1 MRMAHVEGTTVR
13 VHYRGTLED
22 GTEFDTSEGRD
33 PLEFTIGE
41 CQVIPGFEAAIA
53 EMAVGD
59 STTIKL
65 DAENAYGAYHEEA
78 VQVVPVTSFTDDPYE
93 GAVVQL
99 IGPEGERLAATITRV
114 EDDDVTLDF
123 NHPLAGKEL
132 TFEIELV
139 EVVPA
144 GGE

>member
-1 MRMAHVEGTTVR
+1 MTHVEGTTVR

-22 GTEFDTSEGRD
+22 GSEFDSSTGRD

-41 CQVIPGFEAAIA
+41 CQVIPGFEAAVA
-53 EMAVGD
+53 DMAVGD
-59 STTIKL
+59 STTITL
-65 DAENAYGAYHEEA
+65 DAESAYGSYHEEA
-78 VQVVPVTSFTDDPYE
+78 VQVVPFTAFTDEPYE

-99 IGPEGERLAATITRV
+99 LGPEGERLAATVTGI
-114 EDDDVTLDF
+114 EGDDVTLDF

-139 EVVPA
+139 EVVS
-144 GGE
+144 GSSE

>member
-1 MRMAHVEGTTVR
+1 MAHVEGTTVR

-22 GTEFDTSEGRD
+22 GSEFDTSKGRD

-41 CQVIPGFEAAIA
+41 CQVIPGFESAVADLS
-53 EMAVGD
+53 VGD
-59 STTIKL
+59 STIITL
-65 DAENAYGAYHEEA
+65 DAEDAYGAYHEDA
-78 VQVVPVTSFTDDPYE
+78 VEVVPVTAFTDDPYV

-99 IGPEGERLAATITRV
+99 LGPQGEHLSATITTI
-114 EDDDVTLDF
+114 EGDDVTLDF
-123 NHPLAGKEL
+123 NHPLAGKDL

-144 GGE
+144 DGE